1 MRIAYLITRAD
12 AVGGASVH
20 VREMAAAMRA
30 RGHDVRVFVGGA
42 GPVTEELARA
52 GVPFHSLAALS
63 RAVHPLRDLRALAEL
78 TSALREFAP
87 DLVSTHTA
95 KAGWIGRAACAR
107 LRLPAIYTPHG
118 WPFGARQTGLP
129 AMLFRLAEK
138 AAARWARAIVC
149 VCDYERRLALDR
161 GVAAPDRL
169 VVVHNGVRDVP
180 QDLRAVPGADPP
192 RIVSLARF
200 EPPKDHATLLEALA
214 RLRERQWSLDLVGDG
229 PLEPACR
236 ALAQRL
242 GLSGRVRFLGYQPD
256 AATHLARAQLFVLSS
271 RSEAFPRSV
280 LEAMR
285 AGLPVVASAVGGV
298 AEVVDNGSNGVLVPR
313 DDSVALSAA
322 IGGLLEDPVRRER
335 LGKAARLTYESR
347 FRLERM
353 VEGTVAVYD
362 SVLKSDASR
371 RTAG

>member
-20 VREMAAAMRA
+20 VREMAAAMQA
-30 RGHDVRVFVGGA
+30 RGHDVRVFVGGK

-52 GVPFHSLAALS
+52 GVPFHSLSSLR
-63 RAVHPLRDLRALAEL
+63 RAIHPLRDLRALAEL
-78 TSALREFAP
+78 TAALREFAP
-87 DLVSTHTA
+87 HLVSTHTA

-107 LRLPAIYTPHG
+107 LGLPAIYTPHG

-129 AMLFRLAEK
+129 AMLFLLAEK

-149 VCDYERRLALDR
+149 VCEYERRLAIER
-161 GVAAPDRL
+161 SVAAPGRL

-180 QDLRAVPGADPP
+180 EELRAAPGVDPP
-192 RIVSLARF
+192 CIVSLARF

-229 PLEPACR
+229 PREPACR
-236 ALAQRL
+236 ALARRL
-242 GLSGRVRFLGYQPD
+242 GIGGRVRFLGYQPD
-256 AATHLARAQLFVLSS
+256 AAAHLARAQLFVLSS